1 MNREMQEVLE
11 NLDRFIS
18 KRGFAYA
25 LLMAQIEDVSI
36 DVDLIDQRNNQKRL
50 SSNEILFLWSL
61 LVNKEDIWQYPDT
74 KDDLYDMRCEITQL
88 MEKMHFSFWAGMR
101 SYAKE
106 LMEGKTSTYNPYKDG
121 TAFQEAIF
129 YSGGSLYDEEYI
141 YYVKKRYVDDVLWLE
156 ENKGYYIDAFCD
168 IVCRIKQTISEK
180 DRKFRMLSLPE
191 TLDERMKSKP
201 EGMIEE
207 MFVKQLT
214 MWQFFYSDEERLTLE
229 EYCDRLKSA
238 ISFEKKDIAGL
249 EKSDDYLRLFC
260 LEPTKACNAECK
272 EPGDYSILMSKPI
285 IATGEDQYVVL
296 EMHQLFKSL
305 YDVPGYWLKGVLN
318 THKKMGKHVG
328 DFSESQTQ
336 KVLKKVFREHCYSN
350 IVVKQGKKDLTDID
364 VLCVWRNY
372 GLCFQI
378 KSKGLRLSSK
388 QGDIET
394 ILSDFSKSF
403 QSAYNQ
409 GLKCREALINQNNYT
424 FVKKETGEVVTMPKL
439 RDVYI
444 ICETSDEYPSLT
456 HQMSVMLD
464 RKDTDPKTM
473 AINLFDID
481 IMAKYLNK
489 PYYFVHYV
497 GNRLKNSDVMRSDVE
512 TNYLSAYTH
521 NRLCLE
527 GMNYDSYMFDNSFAK
542 ELDAELMP
550 QYEKMVEEVKVDN
563 RRWRD
568 ETFDTL
574 IEEMDATGQEEI
586 CEVILEMLNIGEND
600 VKAVGKRLRDGLA
613 HKKDDRLRYDSFHNS
628 KFGFT
633 FIVMPKDEP
642 DLIKRVTQR
651 LAIVEMENHHARN
664 WIGIAHIQ
672 ESDNMVDALVY
683 IKN

>member
-1 MNREMQEVLE
+1 MRVVLE
-11 NLDRFIS
+11 KIDELIS
-18 KRGFAYA
+18 KKGFVYS
-25 LLMAQIEDVSI
+25 LIMAQIEDESI
-36 DVDLIDQRNNQKRL
+36 AIVNIEKRNNQNRL
-50 SSNEILFLWSL
+50 SGNEILFLWSL
-61 LVNKEDIWQYPDT
+61 LVNKEDFWHYPEDI
-74 KDDLYDMRCEITQL
+74 DDLYKMRCEIPRL
-88 MEKMHFSFWAGMR
+88 MDELHLTFFSGVA
-101 SYAKE
+101 SHVQDIIN
-106 LMEGKTSTYNPYKDG
+106 GKQEESKPYYDG
-121 TAFQEAIF
+121 AVFQEAIF
-129 YSGGSLYDEEYI
+129 YSGGALYDEEYV
-141 YYVKKRYVDDVLWLE
+141 YYIKKRYEEDSQWLKD
-156 ENKGYYIDAFCD
+156 NKGYDKEEFCGIAAKIKHT
-168 IVCRIKQTISEK
+168 IVTKIR
-180 DRKFRMLSLPE
+180 RFRLLSLPE
-191 TLDERMKSKP
+191 TWEERLANKP
-201 EGMIEE
+201 TE
-207 MFVKQLT
+207 LT
-214 MWQFFYSDEERLTLE
+214 EAEYRKELTLWQFFYNQEERLTLQE
-229 EYCDRLKSA
+229 ICDRLKNA
-238 ISFEKKDIAGL
+238 VSFTKEDIYEYAGA
-249 EKSDDYLRLFC
+249 ENYLRLFTV
-260 LEPTKACNAECK
+260 EPTKGCNDVCK
-272 EPGDYSILMSKPI
+272 EPGDYSLLMSSPLIKTPDGSYLV
-285 IATGEDQYVVL
+285 TEVQQV
-296 EMHQLFKSL
+296 FKSM
-305 YDVPGYWLKGVLN
+305 YDVPRYWLNEQLDG
-318 THKKMGKHVG
+318 HKKIGSHTG
-328 DFSESQTQ
+328 DFSEIQTL
-336 KVLKKVFREHCYSN
+336 KVLKKVFGEHCYSD
-350 IVVKQGKKDLTDID
+350 IIVKQGKKDLTDID

-378 KSKGLRLSSK
+378 KSKGLRLLSK

-394 ILSDFSKSF
+394 IMSDFSKSF
-403 QSAYNQ
+403 QAAYNQ
-409 GLKCREALINQNNYT
+409 GVKCREALLNHNNYT

-464 RKDTDPKTM
+464 RKDTEPKTM
-473 AINLFDID
+473 AVNLFDID

-521 NRLCLE
+521 NRLYLE
-527 GMNYDSYMFDNSFAK
+527 GMNYDSYMFDNSFAM

-550 QYEKMVEEVKVDN
+550 QYEKMVGEVKVDN

-628 KFGFT
+628 KCGFT
-633 FIVMPKDEP
+633 FIVIPNDEP

-664 WIGIAHIQ
+664 WVGIAHIQ